1 MLGSG
6 NEKQIEGPER
16 ERERDGRN
24 TKTIKGDMRV
34 NDKYTSQGGNIE
46 REKKN
51 ERKMGTDKIA
61 ERERETMKE
70 AARRSDGRKARAAEG
85 KGGRY

>member
-1 MLGSG
+1 M
-6 NEKQIEGPER
+6 
-16 ERERDGRN
+16 
-24 TKTIKGDMRV
+24 
-34 NDKYTSQGGNIE
+34 NDKYTSHGGNIE

-85 KGGRY
+85 NGGRY